1 VIGLHKLV
9 AMIFA
14 VSFEIII
21 QRAVSNESFYPMK
34 NTLIIITVLFNRSRK
49 INLMES
55 AFERLTEHVIRLKQS
70 KFRIHGLINRTL
82 KFN

>member
-70 KFRIHGLINRTL
+70 KFRIHGLIAH
-82 KFN
+82 